1 MENEINIMEKEPLP
15 LESLQPLLEQN
26 TGRELE
32 KGRYWNTL
40 LTGNLEQVPLVLR
53 QKAGADNEKE
63 PAEVRDY
70 RLASNINRS
79 WVVDH
84 RKLSREQVRSNWPEL
99 RRGLA
104 EEMGVKDDEQE
115 LYAALSLQQQESPS
129 REKVR
134 RVYADAYSATLK
146 GEEFTQPESAEERR
160 VYEDAR
166 AAAAQTR
173 EDYMPL
179 AEAISQGWS
188 YLKAC
193 ETKLFPLPDMV
204 AGAPGLVQAVDALAE
219 MAPEERAKVYEIAR
233 SLESTRQL
241 EEDATNL
248 GDAMLHSIRR
258 GTADIRHSLLQGV
271 GHAATAMT
279 HAAGETLNSDALLRG
294 AKEMDKRLQS
304 LDELRRVAQGEV
316 FPIKLEE
323 DSAFWEELAVDA
335 AGAVPGAALAFMGG
349 AGFGALTLAGAGA
362 AVAEARHR
370 SPEGRQEMQTA
381 AGIVGGALQAGIY
394 MGMSRIGAQM
404 LNRSISQFLK
414 ARNAGV
420 RGYSLASLKALGVL
434 TAENAKLLLAGK
446 AAHAAELGMQELA
459 ARVDQV
465 ASNIDWESYGDSILD
480 IETNMR
486 EAAMNLPFILIA
498 AGRAALHHFRSPDV
512 VLDNRKLLEEWG
524 VGEATHQRILD
535 APDIHTRTA
544 MLREA
549 LTNSK
554 RWGGPGFLEEC
565 MRALRLLN
573 TPEHAPFNDEQT
585 VRSFL
590 CLPSDL
596 SAIKKVDVVDRDLYN
611 PETVRQI
618 AERMGEKNASLLNR
632 KQSMDYIRLWDSWM
646 QLGQGDTPMPPEI
659 QKERIACYLNMHS
672 NPIGILPPEF
682 RLDGYYNPHQ
692 AEGVKILLSG
702 VKSEMEK
709 LSYQFLANNETLG
722 SLTYS
727 YKSPEQARQHNEKK
741 RCTLMSKG
749 CEAIVRV
756 MKGEDSEMV
765 MDELCEWYGSRYE
778 NRRRTSSHAPLWF
791 RKVERADF
799 AQMFEKA
806 KVQAPRFN
814 KKKPAQLRDAY
825 RILLGFRACVES
837 ITQLLPHTQDFQ
849 ELLSMGYSPEQATSH
864 LLAREFKDQLEP
876 GIWSPPLLN
885 LKDANAIDNQR
896 RFKENQELC
905 NRYMQLS
912 GYGLESSPD
921 GTGKQLWRI
930 KRPDGHYTPWL
941 PSYGLAVNSL
951 VGNVKTKFLQM
962 GRGQLMQ
969 NIERAYRY
977 ASNGSRA
984 FYMGYMYPLAPGK
997 FTGFD
1002 HLGRVAADEL
1012 RALWQGDSTM
1022 YTMGLEFEEN
1032 HAKWKRFKGTQR
1044 LPLLKDIKDGND
1056 AFLAFPRRVETP
1068 LSLAKLRFYVYWNR
1082 MLSSGWVSPESVG
1095 EALVEAGEL
1104 ARDNLDS
1111 LLEKGRDK
1119 PLYIWNA
1126 DRKGRREL
1134 LRKYPDRIKPGDT
1147 ASMNAALARRMADY
1161 NLLFM
1166 LADLPNAK
1174 LPNSVREWCYSSAL
1188 GDFKVPEIGPRLRG
1202 AVRKYNR
1209 ASAEK
1214 VKDMIPRVMEIRELQ
1229 RSKNGARLAD
1239 MMRDAYQPN
1248 EARRYEQGW
1257 CFAVGGA
1264 SAFRSCGQTFWNL
1277 LDDPARGWKLLT
1289 PEERELLTEEIRD
1302 YCGVQSPEQKLQ
1314 ELSEVLREYP
1324 GLRAYSS
1331 DRRNGGTVKRMELN
1345 PVADRDIVERAYT
1358 QAQNT
1363 LMMVPPVV
1371 KKGFTVEENAEL
1383 PPEWRADSRVLPA
1396 LQLLTELRR
1405 NVTASPYTDEAG
1417 IWWQQERYGGLDG
1430 KRPNGLDER
1439 WKPETGLQSFM
1450 NFYKRVDALGRTY
1463 GAHGQLN
1470 VCGVPLGGIRE
1481 GEVDD
1486 SLLKHVT
1493 VYRSPRLPDHQVR
1506 LMPGEPNAANPYQ
1519 RKPYVVHTAD
1529 GVPLLPTRIARQAT
1543 ERLQTMSPLNTFY
1556 SDLERMYD
1564 FQTNH
1569 RWRRRQLSA
1578 YLNDLL
1584 ERRTSSPEAWEQG
1597 EESSI
1602 NNLELFMQMFQD
1614 GRLSYYLEGKD
1625 PTQLT
1630 RGEALAA
1637 ELGRLVLLAE
1647 YGVNREASVEKLVKF
1662 CDKLRGEREDK
1673 LLLQTAL
1680 HRIVSPEPNRYK
1692 TEELPRPE
1700 EDRELDLSP
1709 EDAEYY

>member
-1 MENEINIMEKEPLP
+1 MGNETNIIEREPLP
-15 LESLQPLLEQN
+15 LESLHPLPEQN
-26 TGRELE
+26 TRRESE

-63 PAEVRDY
+63 PADVRDY

-84 RKLSREQVRSNWPEL
+84 SNLSREQVRANWSEL
-99 RRGLA
+99 RRDMA

-115 LYAALSLQQQESPS
+115 LYAALSLQQQESPT

-134 RVYADAYSATLK
+134 RVYADAYSAALK
-146 GEEFTQPESAEERR
+146 GETPSLPESAEERR
-160 VYEDAR
+160 VYAEAR
-166 AAAAQTR
+166 AAAAQVR

-179 AEAISQGWS
+179 AEALSQGWS
-188 YLKAC
+188 YLKAS
-193 ETKLFPLPDMV
+193 ESGLFPLPDMV

-241 EEDATNL
+241 EEGSTSL
-248 GDAMLHSIRR
+248 GGAMLRSVRR
-258 GTADIRHSLLQGV
+258 GTADLRHALLQGV
-271 GHAATAMT
+271 GHAATALT
-279 HAAGETLNSDALLRG
+279 HAAGETLESDTLLRG

-304 LDELRRVAQGEV
+304 LDELRRVAQGEI
-316 FPIKLEE
+316 FPIKLED

-362 AVAEARHR
+362 AVAEARRR
-370 SPEGRQEMQTA
+370 SPEGRQELQTA
-381 AGIVGGALQAGIY
+381 AGIVGGALQACIY

-404 LNRSISQFLK
+404 LNRSIRQFLK
-414 ARNAGV
+414 VGNAGL
-420 RGYSLASLKALGVL
+420 RGYSLASLKTLGVL

-459 ARVDQV
+459 ARVDRV
-465 ASNIDWESYGDSILD
+465 ASHIDWESFGNSILD

-498 AGRAALHHFRSPDV
+498 AGRVALHHFRSPDV

-524 VGEATHQRILD
+524 VDEATHQRILD
-535 APDIHTRTA
+535 APDIHTRTV

-549 LTNSK
+549 LTNGK

-565 MRALRLLN
+565 TRALRLLN
-573 TPEHAPFNDEQT
+573 TPEHAPFNDEKA

-590 CLPSDL
+590 RLPSDL
-596 SAIKKVDVVDRDLYN
+596 CARRKPDIEDRDLST
-611 PETVRQI
+611 PENVRQI
-618 AERMGEKNASLLNR
+618 AELMGEKSTALLNR
-632 KQSMDYIRLWDSWM
+632 KQSVEYIRLWDSWM
-646 QLGQGDTPMPPEI
+646 QLGHGGTPMPPDA
-659 QKERIACYLNMHS
+659 QKERIISYLNMHA

-692 AEGVKILLSG
+692 AAGTRILFRGVM
-702 VKSEMEK
+702 SEMEK
-709 LSYQFLANNETLG
+709 LSNQFLANNETLG

-727 YKSPEQARQHNEKK
+727 YKSPEQARLHNEKK
-741 RCTLMSKG
+741 RCALISKG

-756 MKGEDSEMV
+756 MKGEDSDIV

-778 NRRRTSSHAPLWF
+778 NRRRTSTHAPLWF
-791 RKVERADF
+791 RRVERSDF
-799 AQMFEKA
+799 TQMFEKA
-806 KVQAPRFN
+806 KVQALKFN

-837 ITQLLPHTQDFQ
+837 IVQLLPHTEDFQ
-849 ELLSMGYSPEQATSH
+849 ELLSTGYSPEQAASH
-864 LLAREFKDQLEP
+864 LLAREFKGQLDSDT
-876 GIWSPPLLN
+876 WSPPLLN
-885 LKDANAIDNQR
+885 LRDANAIDNQR
-896 RFKENQELC
+896 RFRKNQELC

-921 GTGKQLWRI
+921 GNGKLLWRI
-930 KRPDGHYTPWL
+930 KRPDGQYTPWY
-941 PSYGLAVNSL
+941 PFYGLAVNSL

-977 ASNGSRA
+977 ATNGNRA
-984 FYMGYMYPLAPGK
+984 FYAGYLYPLPPGK

-1022 YTMGLEFEEN
+1022 YSMGLEFEEK
-1032 HAKWKRFKGTQR
+1032 HAKWKRVKGTQR
-1044 LPLLKDIKDGND
+1044 LPLLKDIQDGKDS
-1056 AFLAFPRRVETP
+1056 FLAVPRRVETP
-1068 LSLAKLRFYVYWNR
+1068 VSLAKLRFYVYWSR

-1104 ARDNLDS
+1104 TRDKLNSILD
-1111 LLEKGRDK
+1111 KGRDR

-1126 DRKGRREL
+1126 GRKARRDL
-1134 LRKYPDRIKPGDT
+1134 LRKYPDRIRPGD
-1147 ASMNAALARRMADY
+1147 SSFMNAALARRMADY

-1188 GDFKVPEIGPRLRG
+1188 GDFREPEIGPRLRG

-1214 VKDMIPRVMEIRELQ
+1214 IKDMIPRVMEIRELQ
-1229 RSKNGARLAD
+1229 RSENGAKLAD
-1239 MMRDAYQPN
+1239 MLRDAYEPN

-1264 SAFRSCGQTFWNL
+1264 SAFRACGQTFWNL
-1277 LDDPARGWKLLT
+1277 LDDPIRGWKLLT
-1289 PEERELLTEEIRD
+1289 PEDRDLLAEEIRD
-1302 YCGVQSPEQKLQ
+1302 YCGEQSPEQKLQ

-1331 DRRNGGTVKRMELN
+1331 DRRNSGMVKRMVLN
-1345 PVADRDIVERAYT
+1345 PIADRDIVERAYT

-1363 LMMVPPVV
+1363 RMMLPPVV
-1371 KKGFTVEENAEL
+1371 KKGFTVEDNVEL
-1383 PPEWRADSRVLPA
+1383 PPEWNADSRVLPA

-1405 NVTASPYTDEAG
+1405 NVTASPYTDESG

-1439 WKPETGLQSFM
+1439 WKPEPGLQSFM
-1450 NFYKRVDALGRTY
+1450 DFYKRVDALGRTY

-1481 GEVDD
+1481 GDVDA
-1486 SLLKHVT
+1486 SLLRHVT
-1493 VYRSPRLPDHQVR
+1493 VYRTPRLPDHQVR
-1506 LMPGEPNAANPYQ
+1506 LMPGEPNSANPYQ

-1529 GVPLLPTRIARQAT
+1529 GVPLLPTRMARQAM
-1543 ERLQTMSPLNTFY
+1543 ERLQTMIPLNSFD

-1584 ERRTSSPEAWEQG
+1584 EHRTTSPEAWEQG

-1647 YGVNREASVEKLVKF
+1647 FGVNRESSVEKLVKF
-1662 CDKLRGEREDK
+1662 CDKLREGREDK

-1680 HRIVSPEPNRYK
+1680 HRIVSPEPNRYHA
-1692 TEELPRPE
+1692 EELPRPE